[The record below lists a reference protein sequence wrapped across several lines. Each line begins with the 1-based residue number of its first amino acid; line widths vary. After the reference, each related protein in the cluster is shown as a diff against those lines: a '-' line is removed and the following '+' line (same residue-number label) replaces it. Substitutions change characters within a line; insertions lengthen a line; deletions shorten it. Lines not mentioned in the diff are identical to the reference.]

1 MYTKLWRKRE
11 PYKRTTFL
19 VGPLGRQFEPVV
31 SLNGKLD
38 QISFRHKIF
47 RVKKFNL
54 LIKLYERQHDDV
66 VWRIKICQNYV
77 KQKSN
82 AIEPTAEH

>member
-47 RVKKFNL
+47 RVKNS
-54 LIKLYERQHDDV
+54 
-66 VWRIKICQNYV
+66 IC
-77 KQKSN
+77 
-82 AIEPTAEH
+82 